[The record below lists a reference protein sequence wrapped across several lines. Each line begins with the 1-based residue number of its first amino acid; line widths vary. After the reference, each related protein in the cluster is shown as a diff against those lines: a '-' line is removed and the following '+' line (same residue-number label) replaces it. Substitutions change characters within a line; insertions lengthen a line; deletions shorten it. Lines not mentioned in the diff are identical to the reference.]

1 MNIESVN
8 LCYSRKKNSIMP
20 KAAIASLLLFIPCGD
35 VAKQDKPFLEQQPK
49 TDICELSKNIIDLK
63 ADGSY
68 TVVDTNKTEK
78 TEVLASNPVTEKVS
92 DKKAEKE
99 KGGVSLF
106 SYLFLLGNYIIVS
119 GLWIK
124 AIHEKRNKDKI
135 IDELY
140 NGNKKIYN
148 MARETLEKA
157 KEDIDFLIERNK
169 ELEIKNKELKNE
181 NTYLKYLVFNK

>member
-8 LCYSRKKNSIMP
+8 LCYSRKNNIIP
-20 KAAIASLLLFIPCGD
+20 KTAIASLLLFIPCD
-35 VAKQDKPFLEQQPK
+35 DISKQDKTFLEQQPK
-49 TDICELSKNIIDLK
+49 TDIYELSKNIIDIK
-63 ADGSY
+63 EDGSY
-68 TVVDTNKTEK
+68 AILGTNKTEK
-78 TEVLASNPVTEKVS
+78 TEITASKPVTEKTS

-106 SYLFLLGNYIIVS
+106 SYLFLMGNYIIVS

-124 AIHEKRNKDKI
+124 AIHDKRNKDKI

-157 KEDIDFLIERNK
+157 RENIDSLIKENE
-169 ELEIKNKELKNE
+169 ELKVKNRELKNE